1 MDDVEINL
9 VEHSNHKKAGCS
21 KIKLFFL
28 FSSAFL
34 LWLIVTLIA
43 FLTNFKSSGNIISNE
58 ANENKEKTFLL
69 QKDADAA
76 AGEEIG
82 LIDCVYEIS
91 GTDKSTPLI
100 GAEFEESLGM
110 SIDEKDTTYSKE
122 YKFDTTGEHKVQFK
136 ILKSLSMDN
145 IFKGISNLK
154 SVEMTS
160 TKDCEI
166 TSMISTFEN

>member
-21 KIKLFFL
+21 KIKLFLL

-34 LWLIVTLIA
+34 LLLIVTLIV
-43 FLTNFKSSGNIISNE
+43 FLPNFKSTDNSISNE

-69 QKDADAA
+69 QKDVDAA

-91 GTDKSTPLI
+91 ATDKSTPLI

-122 YKFDTTGEHKVQFK
+122 YKFDTTGEHK
-136 ILKSLSMDN
+136 
-145 IFKGISNLK
+145 SNLK
-154 SVEMTS
+154 YLKAFQWIICSKEFL
-160 TKDCEI
+160 I
-166 TSMISTFEN
+166 